1 MPALEP
7 EIEHFVMAIT
17 SAETIVWHTTP
28 LMAELPHVA
37 VEHGRNS
44 DAQNQSV
51 RLPLLWSRLGW
62 DLALEHPHDLLI
74 CVTVRLNMHAGP
86 DAPPYEHPL
95 ITGENAAADLFADLF
110 LR

>member
-1 MPALEP
+1 VRTPSAKHLKRGNIP
-7 EIEHFVMAIT
+7 HGT
-17 SAETIVWHTTP
+17 SGA
-28 LMAELPHVA
+28 
-37 VEHGRNS
+37 
-44 DAQNQSV
+44 
-51 RLPLLWSRLGW
+51 
-62 DLALEHPHDLLI
+62 DLLI